1 MPCNSDYKNNP
12 QGFEG
17 IIFLCVF
24 YGMLLLFCGILCKEK
39 MKESSSA
46 MKKIIVINTGG
57 TIAMS
62 EDRSTGNVTPT
73 STNPLTNSDTI
84 FAPIAS
90 VVVED
95 LFNLPSPHMT
105 EEKMWE
111 VQKRILKAQQE
122 GFDGAVVTHGT
133 DTLEETAYFLELTTD
148 GKFPIVLTGA
158 MRSSNEIG
166 ADGLANLRSAII
178 TVTSPESVDKGV
190 LVVMNDEVHA
200 ATYVTKTHT
209 TNVATFQTPTF
220 GPLGLVSKS
229 EVIYFQKFLHHEYY
243 PIQEL
248 VDKVYLL
255 KAYAGMDSMLF
266 DAIADSDA
274 NGLVIEALG
283 AGNLPP
289 TTLPGLQRCLDKGI
303 PVVLVSRAFN
313 GVTYDVYNY
322 LGGGK
327 QLHEA
332 GVIFTTGLSGQK
344 ARVKLSVLLSA
355 HANRETIIRAFQ
367 V

>member
-1 MPCNSDYKNNP
+1 
-12 QGFEG
+12 
-17 IIFLCVF
+17 
-24 YGMLLLFCGILCKEK
+24 
-39 MKESSSA
+39 
-46 MKKIIVINTGG
+46 
-57 TIAMS
+57 
-62 EDRSTGNVTPT
+62 
-73 STNPLTNSDTI
+73 
-84 FAPIAS
+84 
-90 VVVED
+90 
-95 LFNLPSPHMT
+95 
-105 EEKMWE
+105 
-111 VQKRILKAQQE
+111 
-122 GFDGAVVTHGT
+122 
-133 DTLEETAYFLELTTD
+133 
-148 GKFPIVLTGA
+148 
-158 MRSSNEIG
+158 
-166 ADGLANLRSAII
+166 
-178 TVTSPESVDKGV
+178 VDKGV

-243 PIQEL
+243 PIKEL

-322 LGGGK
+322 SGGGK
-327 QLHEA
+327 QLREA

-355 HANRETIIRAFQ
+355 HANREIIIRAFQ

>member
-1 MPCNSDYKNNP
+1 
-12 QGFEG
+12 
-17 IIFLCVF
+17 
-24 YGMLLLFCGILCKEK
+24 
-39 MKESSSA
+39 

-90 VVVED
+90 IVVED

-105 EEKMWE
+105 EEKMWKFKSE
-111 VQKRILKAQQE
+111 SFKRKKKA
-122 GFDGAVVTHGT
+122 FDGAVVTHGT

-229 EVIYFQKFLHHEYY
+229 EVIYFQKILT
-243 PIQEL
+243 
-248 VDKVYLL
+248 
-255 KAYAGMDSMLF
+255 S
-266 DAIADSDA
+266 
-274 NGLVIEALG
+274 
-283 AGNLPP
+283 
-289 TTLPGLQRCLDKGI
+289 
-303 PVVLVSRAFN
+303 
-313 GVTYDVYNY
+313 
-322 LGGGK
+322 
-327 QLHEA
+327 
-332 GVIFTTGLSGQK
+332 
-344 ARVKLSVLLSA
+344 
-355 HANRETIIRAFQ
+355 
-367 V
+367 

>member
-1 MPCNSDYKNNP
+1 
-12 QGFEG
+12 
-17 IIFLCVF
+17 
-24 YGMLLLFCGILCKEK
+24 
-39 MKESSSA
+39 
-46 MKKIIVINTGG
+46 
-57 TIAMS
+57 
-62 EDRSTGNVTPT
+62 
-73 STNPLTNSDTI
+73 
-84 FAPIAS
+84 
-90 VVVED
+90 
-95 LFNLPSPHMT
+95 
-105 EEKMWE
+105 
-111 VQKRILKAQQE
+111 
-122 GFDGAVVTHGT
+122 
-133 DTLEETAYFLELTTD
+133 
-148 GKFPIVLTGA
+148 
-158 MRSSNEIG
+158 
-166 ADGLANLRSAII
+166 
-178 TVTSPESVDKGV
+178 
-190 LVVMNDEVHA
+190 MNDEVHA

-289 TTLPGLQRCLDKGI
+289 TTLPGLKRCLDKGI